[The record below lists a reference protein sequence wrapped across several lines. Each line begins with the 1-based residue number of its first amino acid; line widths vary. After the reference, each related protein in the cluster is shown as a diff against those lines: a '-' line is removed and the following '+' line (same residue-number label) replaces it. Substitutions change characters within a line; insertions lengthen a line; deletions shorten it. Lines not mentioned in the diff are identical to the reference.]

1 LKVQTSLRRT
11 FKFIIVDGPPVL
23 KHPDALQLA
32 SHVDGVVLVV
42 RQNHLTREVIRKA
55 VEQLQAVNAPLIGA
69 ILNRRRFAIPTLI
82 YRLIS

>member
-1 LKVQTSLRRT
+1 
-11 FKFIIVDGPPVL
+11 
-23 KHPDALQLA
+23 
-32 SHVDGVVLVV
+32 
-42 RQNHLTREVIRKA
+42 VIRKA